1 MIRQL
6 LNKIIG
12 NTKGEKYELD
22 SCIPTKYLLSTALSK
37 MNELWRGFWVRIHFK
52 KHNQGKRVFVG
63 KHVTIKCKNKI
74 SCGRGVSIGQGSYI
88 NALSKNGIVI
98 GNNVSFGRNCQI
110 ECTGVLRELGEGLAI
125 GDGVGIAANAF
136 IAVRGN
142 VSIGKN
148 TIFGPNVKIFSE
160 NHNYSNVDVPIRLQG
175 DNRKGVKIG
184 EDCWIGANA
193 IILDGVTIGN
203 GSVIAAGAVVTKS
216 VDDYSVVAGVPARL
230 IKKRGEDK

>member
-6 LNKIIG
+6 LNKVIG
-12 NTKGEKYELD
+12 NTKGERYELD
-22 SCIPTKYLLSTALSK
+22 SHIPTKYLLLTAISK
-37 MNELWRGFWVRIHFK
+37 MNELWRGFWVRIHFR
-52 KHNQGKRVFVG
+52 KHHRGKRVFIG

-110 ECTGVLRELGEGLAI
+110 ECTGVLRELGEGLTI

-148 TIFGPNVKIFSE
+148 TIFGPDVKVFSE
-160 NHNYSNVDVPIRLQG
+160 NHNYSKVDVPIRLQG
-175 DNRKGVKIG
+175 DIRKGVTIG

-203 GSVIAAGAVVTKS
+203 GSVVAAGAVVTKNI
-216 VDDYSVVAGVPARL
+216 DDYSVVGGVPAKL
-230 IKKRGEDK
+230 IKKREK